1 MIYLLDTDLFTL
13 AHQAKYG
20 LRARI
25 DAERAASNV
34 VAISIITRI
43 EVLRGRFDAILKAAD
58 APSLLR
64 LQTRLAESEA
74 FLQAF
79 EMIPFNAQAADQFNR
94 LLTDKKFKK
103 IGRGDLLIACIALAH
118 DATLVTRNRKDFQNI
133 PNLRIEN
140 WAD

>member
-13 AHQAKYG
+13 AHQAKHG

-25 DAERAASNV
+25 DAERAASNG
-34 VAISIITRI
+34 VAVSIVTRI

-58 APSLLR
+58 APGLLR

-74 FLQAF
+74 LLQAF
-79 EMIPFNAQAADQFNR
+79 EIIPFDARAADQFNR
-94 LLTDKKFKK
+94 LLADKKFKK
-103 IGRGDLLIACIALAH
+103 IGRADFLIACVALAH
-118 DATLVTRNRKDFQNI
+118 DATLVTRNRKDFQSI

>member
-1 MIYLLDTDLFTL
+1 MIYLLDTDVFTL

-25 DAERAASNV
+25 DVERASNTV
-34 VAISIITRI
+34 VISIITRI

-58 APSLLR
+58 APNLLR
-64 LQTRLAESEA
+64 LQARLAESEA
-74 FLQAF
+74 FLGAF
-79 EMIPFNAQAADQFNR
+79 ETIPFDAPATDQFTR
-94 LLTDKKFKK
+94 LLVDKKFKK
-103 IGRGDLLIACIALAH
+103 IGRADLLIACIALAH